1 MIFKIEFYMINKTY
15 YTNNLKEFLNEHKN
29 IIKGQPF
36 KLYEK
41 INNEYILN
49 GWY

>member
-1 MIFKIEFYMINKTY
+1 MKNYKIVY
-15 YTNNLKEFLNEHKN
+15 YTQNKIFYTNDLKNFKK
-29 IIKGQPF
+29 IKAPF

-49 GWY
+49 GLY